1 MQGMGQLKFV
11 LFYFFNFVSQV
22 AAIDQLEKAN
32 PDSHYWIKL
41 DATDIKAGVFE
52 SMNRDSDL
60 GHGELQRLHTKYDHQ
75 KSNCI
80 TALSNNG
87 NLHREQLEEHLRNLV
102 GTLLDDD
109 KPFLP

>member
-11 LFYFFNFVSQV
+11 IFYFFNFVSQV

-52 SMNRDSDL
+52 SMKGVWNGDSNL
-60 GHGELQRLHTKYDHQ
+60 GDGELQCLHAKYDHQ
-75 KSNCI
+75 KSDCI
-80 TALSNNG
+80 TALSDNG
-87 NLHREQLEEHLRNLV
+87 NLHREQLEEH
-102 GTLLDDD
+102 
-109 KPFLP
+109 